1 MGRLEGKAAV
11 ITGAGI
17 GIGRAAAQRFAAE
30 GATGV
35 IAEMNDELGSETEQL
50 IRDAGG
56 DARFIPTDVTDS
68 VQVAATMAEAMS
80 AYGSIDVLYNCAGGS
95 IPDDGAVDAIE
106 LDEVYDHTMSLDLRG
121 TMNCSRSAVP
131 HMIEGG
137 GGSIVNMSSLAALSG
152 VNMHVYAAA
161 KGGVISLTR
170 SMAASY
176 ARNGIRV
183 NAICPGFVLTE
194 RVRARFGTAEG
205 DRPAQ
210 TEKTT
215 RRYPFGVGEPH
226 EIANV
231 ALFLASDESRMI
243 TAAVIPAE
251 GGMSVY

>member
-1 MGRLEGKAAV
+1 MGRLDGKAAV
-11 ITGAGI
+11 VTGGGI

-30 GATGV
+30 GARV
-35 IAEMNDELGSETEQL
+35 AIAELSAELGQETERL

-56 DARFIPTDVTDS
+56 EATFLQTDVTDS
-68 VQVAATMAEAMS
+68 EQVEAAMSTAMS
-80 AYGSIDVLYNCAGGS
+80 AYDSIDVLYNCAGGS
-95 IPDDGAVDAIE
+95 ISADGAVDEID
-106 LDEVYDHTMSLDLRG
+106 LDAVYDHTMSLDLRG
-121 TMNCSRSAVP
+121 TMLCSRHAVP
-131 HMIEGG
+131 HMIATG

-176 ARNGIRV
+176 ARHGIRV

-194 RVRARFGTAEG
+194 RVRDRFGTAAGE
-205 DRPAQ
+205 RPAQ
-210 TEKTT
+210 TEKTA

-231 ALFLASDESRMI
+231 ALFLASDEARMI
-243 TAAVIPAE
+243 TAAIVPAE

>member
-1 MGRLEGKAAV
+1 MGRLDNKVAV

-30 GATGV
+30 GARVV
-35 IAEMNDELGSETEQL
+35 ILELDPDLGRETERL
-50 IRDAGG
+50 IRDLGG
-56 DARFIPTDVTDS
+56 EAQFIGTDVTDTAR
-68 VQVAATMAEAMS
+68 VGDAMS
-80 AYGSIDVLYNCAGGS
+80 TAMDLYGAIDVLYNCAGGS
-95 IPDDGAVDAIE
+95 SPEDGAVESIDLDA
-106 LDEVYDHTMSLDLRG
+106 VYDHTMSLDLRG
-121 TMNCSRSAVP
+121 TMICSRHAIP
-131 HMIEGG
+131 HMIAGG
-137 GGSIVNMSSLAALSG
+137 GGSVVNMSSLAALSG

-161 KGGVISLTR
+161 KGGIISLTR

-176 ARNGIRV
+176 ARHGIRV

-194 RVRARFGTAEG
+194 RVRARFGTAAGE
-205 DRPAQ
+205 RPAQ
-210 TEKTT
+210 TEKTA

-231 ALFLASDESRMI
+231 ALFLASEESRMI

>member
-1 MGRLEGKAAV
+1 MGRLEGKSAV
-11 ITGAGI
+11 VTGGGT

-30 GATGV
+30 GARVV
-35 IAEMNDELGSETEQL
+35 IAELDPELGQQTERL

-56 DARFIPTDVTDS
+56 EATLVPTDVTASDQ
-68 VQVAATMAEAMS
+68 VQEAMAAAIA

-95 IPDDGAVDAIE
+95 IPADGAIHEIDLDA
-106 LDEVYDHTMSLDLRG
+106 VYEHTMSLDLRG
-121 TMNCSRSAVP
+121 TMLCSRHALA
-131 HMIEGG
+131 HMIDGG
-137 GGSIVNMSSLAALSG
+137 GGSIVNMSSLAAISG
-152 VNMHVYAAA
+152 VDMHVYSAA

-176 ARNGIRV
+176 ARHGVRV

-194 RVRARFGTAEG
+194 RVRARFGTAAGE
-205 DRPAQ
+205 RPAQ
-210 TEKTT
+210 TDKTA
-215 RRYPFGVGEPH
+215 RRYPFGVGEPG

-243 TAAVIPAE
+243 TAAVIPAD

>member
-1 MGRLEGKAAV
+1 MGRLDGKSAV
-11 ITGAGI
+11 VTGGGI
-17 GIGRAAAQRFAAE
+17 GIGRAASQRFALE
-30 GATGV
+30 GARVV
-35 IAEMNDELGSETEQL
+35 IAELNVELGEQTEQL

-56 DARFIPTDVTDS
+56 EATFVQTDITHAE
-68 VQVAATMAEAMS
+68 QVESTMSAAME

-95 IPDDGAVDAIE
+95 ISADGSVDEID
-106 LDEVYDHTMSLDLRG
+106 LDAVYDHTMSLDLRG
-121 TMNCSRSAVP
+121 TMLCSRYAVP
-131 HMIEGG
+131 HMIAGG

-194 RVRARFGTAEG
+194 RVRDRFGTAAGE
-205 DRPAQ
+205 RPAQ
-210 TEKTT
+210 TEKTS

-231 ALFLASDESRMI
+231 ALFLASDEARMI
-243 TAAVIPAE
+243 TAAVVPAE

>member
-30 GATGV
+30 GATVV

-161 KGGVISLTR
+161 KGGLHNLTR
-170 SMAASY
+170 ELASQWS
-176 ARNGIRV
+176 RKGVRV
-183 NAICPGFVLTE
+183 NAIAPGWFETE
-194 RVRARFGTAEG
+194 MNDAMFSDGGGQAYMDAG
-205 DRPAQ
+205 SAMGRP
-210 TEKTT
+210 
-215 RRYPFGVGEPH
+215 GVDGELDG
-226 EIANV
+226 AM
-231 ALFLASDESRMI
+231 LYLASDAASFVNGHILEVSGGW
-243 TAAVIPAE
+243 TAT
-251 GGMSVY
+251 